1 MKKLIPEYN
10 FDQEQLNKIS
20 ELSSLLSLTP
30 SAVKIL
36 YARGIDSEEKIR
48 KFLSP
53 GADNFL
59 SPFLMS
65 GMKEAVEMLNT
76 AKEEGWRVA
85 VFGDYDADGI
95 CASAVMCG
103 ALRDFGI
110 EPYVYVPERADG
122 YGLSINAIDK
132 ILDEYF
138 PDLFITVDCGISNA
152 EQVKYLQEQGAY
164 VIVSDH
170 HELPDKIP
178 DCICINPKFDDDYP
192 YDNLCGAGVA
202 FKIAVALNGQ
212 AAYKYLDY
220 AALAT
225 VADSV
230 PLTGENRDIVAEGLK
245 LINENPRSSFSCL
258 LGKNDNEVSAQTL
271 AFTVAPR
278 INAAGRMGDANAAL
292 SLFLADTQSEVF
304 ALAAKLCEYNIER
317 QKRCDML
324 YDSAKE
330 KLKKRGAYGNVIM
343 LYDENWNS
351 GFVGIVAARLAEEFC
366 RPTILFVKNKE
377 NLKGSARSIDSINI
391 FDALKKCEEYIDEF
405 GGHSQAAGVNISEKN
420 FPLLEEALNKYIGDT
435 YVPEDFVPKIIVS
448 EEITDV
454 FSPKFAKELN
464 MLEPYG
470 VGFKKPM
477 FSMKAEAC
485 QAKEIKPGSPHISIK
500 SEYIDLMYF
509 GGVKQLKLLES
520 DIEKTLI
527 FECNVSKFK
536 GKEYIKGFVRD
547 VVYDAMSGVGVSAGI
562 FANTIARLGCK
573 IPNITSKYLSFEETT
588 AFIKNR
594 VKECAYG
601 LCLIA
606 SSRKVLKNFGDSGV
620 KNIDIFVPSAK
631 NVANTVLISPYP
643 DADLSAYKCIVFL
656 DQPTD
661 FNIATLDGKEVYVNK
676 DFCGYGGFVERIN
689 ADRSYLLG
697 VFSAIR
703 NEAGK
708 LPGRSCEETARLSP
722 WLGFNVYELTFALSV
737 FEELGLLSYSSGKI
751 EIYRGVKAE
760 LGNSSI
766 YTGISKLKEK
776 LNAGK

>member
-1 MKKLIPEYN
+1 MKKLIPEYD

-20 ELSSLLSLTP
+20 ELSARLSLTP

-36 YARGIDSEEKIR
+36 YARGIDSEKKIK

-65 GMKEAVEMLNT
+65 GMKEATEMLKL
-76 AKEEGWRVA
+76 ARDEGWRVA

-95 CASAVMCG
+95 CASAVMYN
-103 ALRDFGI
+103 ALKDFGI

-122 YGLSINAIDK
+122 YGLSVNAIDK

-152 EQVKYLQEQGAY
+152 EQVRYLQEQGVY

-170 HELPDKIP
+170 HELPEKIP
-178 DCICINPKFDDDYP
+178 ECICINPKFDDDYP

-202 FKIAVALNGQ
+202 FKIAVALNGES
-212 AAYKYLDY
+212 AYKYLDY

-245 LINENPRSSFSCL
+245 LINEKPRSSFSCL
-258 LGKNDNEVSAQTL
+258 IGKNDNEINAQTL

-292 SLFLADTQSEVF
+292 SLFLTETQSEVF
-304 ALAAKLCEYNIER
+304 SLSAKLCEYNIER

-324 YDSAKE
+324 YESAKE

-351 GFVGIVAARLAEEFC
+351 GFVGIVAARLAEEYC
-366 RPTILFVKNKE
+366 RPAILFVKNKE
-377 NLKGSARSIDSINI
+377 SLKGSARSIESINI
-391 FDALKKCEEYIDEF
+391 FDALRNCDEYIDEF

-420 FPLLEEALNKYIGDT
+420 FPLLEDALNKYIGDT
-435 YVPEDFVPKIIVS
+435 YSPEDFIPKIVIS
-448 EEITDV
+448 EEITSP
-454 FSPKFAKELN
+454 FSAKFARELN

-477 FSMKAEAC
+477 FSMKAGAC
-485 QAKEIKPGSPHISIK
+485 QAREIKPHSPHIIIK

-509 GGVKQLKLLES
+509 GGIKQLKLLES
-520 DIEKTLI
+520 DIEKEII
-527 FECNVSKFK
+527 FECNLSKFK

-547 VVYDAMSGVGVSAGI
+547 VVYDAMSGNNVSAGI
-562 FANTIARLGCK
+562 FANTISRLGCK
-573 IPNITSKYLSFEETT
+573 MPRITPNYLSFEETSD
-588 AFIKNR
+588 FIKNR

-606 SSRKVLKNFGDSGV
+606 SSRKVLKRFGDLRV
-620 KNIDIFVPSAK
+620 KNIDLFTPSAK

-643 DADLSAYKCIVFL
+643 DTDLSAFNCIVFL

-661 FNIATLDGKEVYVNK
+661 FNIACLDGKEIYVNK

-689 ADRSYLLG
+689 TDRTYLLG
-697 VFSAIR
+697 IFSAVR
-703 NEAGK
+703 KEAGK
-708 LPGRSCEETARLSP
+708 LSGRNCEETARLSP
-722 WLGFNVYELTFALSV
+722 WLGFDVYELTFALSV
-737 FEELGLLSYSSGKI
+737 FEQLGLLSYSGGKI
-751 EIYRGVKAE
+751 EIYRGVKAD
-760 LGNSSI
+760 LNDSSI

-776 LNAGK
+776 LDAGK